1 VRSARRASPWPG
13 LPGPRAS
20 NRVPHGPSVM
30 SHPRRQVFQR
40 LGRAAAAA
48 VAAAAT
54 SLLGLLA
61 GSAGAFPLAGAWL
74 SATVGL
80 AAYARHWNRLAGR
93 SRVGAR
99 SERQVQRALA
109 PLQAEGWQLR
119 HSVPWGRR
127 GDIDHIAIAPR
138 QVGFAFAIETKTKTY
153 RREHVARAAATAR
166 WLASRRR
173 RWCPRGALA
182 VLCLVRAGG
191 VQRVE
196 GDVLVVSIDRLP
208 AALRCAAGT
217 RTRPAFLSGGERL
230 ITSARTFASV
240 FGDTPPPP

>member
-1 VRSARRASPWPG
+1 
-13 LPGPRAS
+13 
-20 NRVPHGPSVM
+20 M
-30 SHPRRQVFQR
+30 ISHSRRQVFQR
-40 LGRAAAAA
+40 LGCAAAAA

-54 SLLGLLA
+54 SLLALLA
-61 GSAGAFPLAGAWL
+61 GSAGAFPLAGAL
-74 SATVGL
+74 LIASVVP
-80 AAYARHWNRLAGR
+80 AAYARQWNRLAGR

-109 PLQAEGWQLR
+109 PLQAEGWRLR

-153 RREHVARAAATAR
+153 RREHVARTAATAR
-166 WLASRRR
+166 WLAVRRR

-217 RTRPAFLSGGERL
+217 RTRPAFLSRGECL
-230 ITSARTFASV
+230 MSSARTFVSV
-240 FGDTPPPP
+240 FGDTPAPP

>member
-1 VRSARRASPWPG
+1 MISY
-13 LPGPRAS
+13 
-20 NRVPHGPSVM
+20 
-30 SHPRRQVFQR
+30 PRRQVFQR
-40 LGRAAAAA
+40 LLR
-48 VAAAAT
+48 VAAAAGAALT
-54 SLLGLLA
+54 SALLAALALAVGAGAVAGLL
-61 GSAGAFPLAGAWL
+61 LL
-74 SATVGL
+74 VATGL
-80 AAYARHWNRLAGR
+80 VAYARHWNRLAGR

-109 PLQAEGWQLR
+109 PLQAEGWRLR

-173 RWCPRGALA
+173 WCPHGALA

-217 RTRPAFLSGGERL
+217 RTRPAFLSGGECL
-230 ITSARTFASV
+230 ISPARKFASV
-240 FGDTPPPP
+240 FGDTSAPP

>member
-1 VRSARRASPWPG
+1 MISY
-13 LPGPRAS
+13 
-20 NRVPHGPSVM
+20 
-30 SHPRRQVFQR
+30 PRRQVFQR
-40 LGRAAAAA
+40 LLR
-48 VAAAAT
+48 VAAAAGAALT
-54 SLLGLLA
+54 TALLAALALAVGAGAVAGLL
-61 GSAGAFPLAGAWL
+61 LL
-74 SATVGL
+74 VATGLVG
-80 AAYARHWNRLAGR
+80 YARHWNRIAGR

-99 SERQVQRALA
+99 SERQVERALA
-109 PLQAEGWQLR
+109 PLQAEGWRLR

-138 QVGFAFAIETKTKTY
+138 RVGFAFAIETKTKTY
-153 RREHVARAAATAR
+153 RCEHVARAAATAR

-196 GDVLVVSIDRLP
+196 GDVFVVSIDRLP
-208 AALRCAAGT
+208 AVLRCAAGT

-230 ITSARTFASV
+230 IRPAEQFASV
-240 FGDTPPPP
+240 FGDTPAPP